1 MEKQEDIAQSETV
14 ISVDNPFEE
23 EKLPLKASIKKD
35 TTEDHKI
42 QDSLPNI

>member
-1 MEKQEDIAQSETV
+1 MEKQEDFAQNETV

-23 EKLPLKASIKKD
+23 KLPSKASFKKD

-42 QDSLPNI
+42 QDS